1 VTLAVVAVGYVG
13 VAVAASWPPSY
24 DSYRQVVQQSSQD
37 ALSQVGTV
45 QLMGRAAMA
54 GRTWSAYEAATMSDA
69 RDTISTAIGDLTD
82 EAAADE
88 MSRQLR
94 AQVLPLLNESAARIQ
109 DTESALSDGDTTAV
123 SKQLVALAALRAKLQ
138 SVVQATE

>member
-24 DSYRQVVQQSSQD
+24 DSYRQVVQQSIQD

-45 QLMGRAAMA
+45 QLMGSAAMA

-94 AQVLPLLNESAARIQ
+94 AQVLPLLNESATRIQ